1 MTIFVDDVAIQA
13 DVHNAEVGITHSSR
27 WYHLISDRLDPEEL
41 HKFATGP
48 LKLRRS
54 YFQPGRH
61 IVSCEP
67 DFPHDHYDLTE
78 GKRKLAI
85 QKGAIPISAVD
96 LGSIIQL
103 KREALRLPQCG
114 YALVQSKRSG
124 EWTCGLEWG
133 QEAEDSPMA
142 GAAAYGVG
150 ATIHEAI
157 TAALGES
164 SPIGG
169 RHA

>member
-1 MTIFVDDVAIQA
+1 MIFVDDVAIQA
-13 DVHNAEVGITHSSR
+13 DVHNAEVGITHRSR

-54 YFQPGRH
+54 YFQPGRDLMSRAH
-61 IVSCEP
+61 DP
-67 DFPHDHYDLTE
+67 AHDHYDLTE

-96 LGSIIQL
+96 LGSIIRL
-103 KREALRLPQCG
+103 KREALRFPQCG
-114 YALVQSKRSG
+114 YALVQNRSDG
-124 EWTCGLEWG
+124 WVCGLEWG
-133 QEAEDSPMA
+133 QEAEDSPMV

-150 ATIHEAI
+150 ETIHEAI
-157 TAALGES
+157 TAALRES
-164 SPIGG
+164 SPVGG
-169 RHA
+169 SHA